1 MLSDVL
7 DISLES
13 VDGIGLVVDH
23 TNAAVS
29 LVQRVSSD
37 HIVSVVF
44 LPGALVVSG
53 AVVLDSVFVG
63 VGSVALLCRVISLG
77 LLHWSVHMVVV
88 MVQVDVLLDRGQRVR
103 QFLHQEDFLDGEEG
117 SGHAD
122 NAKDEGDLKRK
133 GIRWDLKWM
142 HFCLVKIFK

>member
-13 VDGIGLVVDH
+13 VDGIGLVVDD

-37 HIVSVVF
+37 HIVSVVL

-53 AVVLDSVFVG
+53 AVVLHSVLVG

-77 LLHWSVHMVVV
+77 LLHGGVHVVV
-88 MVQVDVLLDRGQRVR
+88 VVVQVDVLLDRGQRVR
-103 QFLHQEDFLDGEEG
+103 QFLHQEHFLDGEEG

-122 NAKDEGDLKRK
+122 NAKDEGDLERK
-133 GIRWDLKWM
+133 GS
-142 HFCLVKIFK
+142 